1 MSNTIRC
8 STLAGFSLLA
18 GCAFLFASPP
28 GHSADEAAVATARA
42 GVAEI
47 GKQWNGEV
55 NRATQVLYLEL
66 HRIADR
72 SGVKATMD
80 VSYGPHELQ
89 GMDIFAPE
97 ERLAEPAPVVV
108 FFHGGGLVT
117 ADKLIRTSD
126 LMYSNIPTFFAR
138 NGIVGVNAN
147 YRLAPEVS
155 WPAGPEDINAVLAW
169 VRENIE
175 DYGGDPQKVFLMG
188 NSAGGRIVASYLF
201 HEPSHFADG
210 PGVVGAL
217 LSSGSYRSND
227 SEVLR
232 GYYGEDAAVREALVP
247 LGLVDSYEGPER
259 PIFMWSAEYDVTTIE
274 APVAAMYAKLC
285 AKYGDCPRFTQFQ
298 GHNHVSHVMSL
309 NSADDVVGRAL
320 LEFVRSVT
328 P

>member
-1 MSNTIRC
+1 MSSSIRC
-8 STLAGFSLLA
+8 SNLAGGALLAGF
-18 GCAFLFASPP
+18 AFLFVALPAR
-28 GHSADEAAVATARA
+28 SADEEAVATARA
-42 GVAEI
+42 GVAEL

-55 NRATQVLYLEL
+55 NTATQALFVEL
-66 HRIADR
+66 HRTADR

-80 VSYGPHELQ
+80 VSYGSHELQ

-97 ERLAEPAPVVV
+97 EQPAEPAPVVV
-108 FFHGGGLVT
+108 FFHGGGLNR
-117 ADKLIRTSD
+117 ADKLIPSSD
-126 LMYSNIPTFFAR
+126 LLYSNIPTFFAR
-138 NGIVGVNAN
+138 HGIVGVNAN

-169 VRENIE
+169 IRENIE

-210 PGVVGAL
+210 PGVIGAL
-217 LSSGSYRSND
+217 LSSGSYRNDD

-232 GYYGEDAAVREALVP
+232 GYYGEGNALREALVP
-247 LGLVDSYEGPER
+247 LGLVDSYGGPEL
-259 PIFMWSAEYDVTTIE
+259 PIFMWSAEYDVPNIE

-309 NSADDVVGRAL
+309 NSADDTVGRAA